1 MLDILIAL
9 GFSKLVKNVYEDKQ
23 VLAFYH
29 PKPTYKLHI
38 LIVPKHKIISL
49 DKAKETDLEIIL
61 HIIKTAKMLIQDLK
75 IKDYRLITNGGI
87 YQKFKY
93 LHFHLVSDDYTST
106 SGVEVT

>member
-9 GFSKLVKNVYEDKQ
+9 GFSKLVKKVYEDKQ

-38 LIVPKHKIISL
+38 LIVPKHKITSL
-49 DKAKETDLEIIL
+49 DKANETDFETITYMLKI
-61 HIIKTAKMLIQDLK
+61 TAKIIEQLK
-75 IKDYRLITNGGI
+75 LKNYRLITNGGV

-93 LHFHLVSDDYTST
+93 LHFHLVSDD
-106 SGVEVT
+106 

>member
-38 LIVPKHKIISL
+38 LIVPKHKIIS
-49 DKAKETDLEIIL
+49 
-61 HIIKTAKMLIQDLK
+61 
-75 IKDYRLITNGGI
+75 
-87 YQKFKY
+87 
-93 LHFHLVSDDYTST
+93 S
-106 SGVEVT
+106 